1 MRKFLLDALLAIVIV
16 VAANELLLPGILDLV
31 IGVTVRI
38 VRGITEVITGLAS
51 FLIVNYGRAIIFLM
65 ILWLVWRRFK

>member
-65 ILWLVWRRFK
+65 ILWIVWRRFK

>member
-16 VAANELLLPGILDLV
+16 VAADQLLVPGILDLV

-65 ILWLVWRRFK
+65 ILWIVWRRFK